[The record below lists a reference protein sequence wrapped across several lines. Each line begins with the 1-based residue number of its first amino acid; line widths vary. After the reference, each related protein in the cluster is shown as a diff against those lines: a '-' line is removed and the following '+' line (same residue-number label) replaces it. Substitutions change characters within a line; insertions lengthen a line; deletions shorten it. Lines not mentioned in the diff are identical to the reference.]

1 VEDPKRALFIHGG
14 KTSQTIKDVLTD
26 LYKLKGVEGIKYT
39 KKNADITPFEAGGE
53 LSLEQHSQSMNC
65 SLFAIG
71 SHTKKRPNN
80 LIMGRMYDFHLY
92 DMVEFGVSNFKSI
105 SSCPG
110 AVQSQLGNKPC
121 FVFVGDGFENNAEL
135 RQTKSLLLDFFR
147 GRQVDA
153 VNLQGLDR
161 VVFVTHKPAQ
171 KEDTNITART
181 TTSTT
186 TAHVVLFRQY
196 SVGFKKSGTKVPR
209 VALTEA
215 GPSLD
220 LVIRRTKQPPNGLE
234 KEALKQPKLEQKKQ
248 KNVGGDILDGK
259 IGRIY
264 MPKQDV
270 DEIALGKMKGV
281 KRERREKAASG
292 KKKQKKEGDSDSD

>member
-1 VEDPKRALFIHGG
+1 
-14 KTSQTIKDVLTD
+14 
-26 LYKLKGVEGIKYT
+26 
-39 KKNADITPFEAGGE
+39 
-53 LSLEQHSQSMNC
+53 
-65 SLFAIG
+65 
-71 SHTKKRPNN
+71 
-80 LIMGRMYDFHLY
+80 
-92 DMVEFGVSNFKSI
+92 MVEFGVSNFKSI

-110 AVQSQLGNKPC
+110 AVLSQLGNKPC
-121 FVFVGDGFENNAEL
+121 FVFVGDGFENATEL

-161 VVFVTHKPAQ
+161 VVFVTHKPQ
-171 KEDTNITART
+171 QQQDT
-181 TTSTT
+181 TTKSTSSPSG
-186 TAHVVLFRQY
+186 HVVLFRQF
-196 SVGFKKSGTKVPR
+196 SVGFKKSGTRVPR

-259 IGRIY
+259 VGRIY
-264 MPKQDV
+264 MPKQDM

-281 KRERREKAASG
+281 KRERREKAAAGSGGG
-292 KKKQKKEGDSDSD
+292 KKKQKKEGEDGGGSD

>member
-1 VEDPKRALFIHGG
+1 
-14 KTSQTIKDVLTD
+14 
-26 LYKLKGVEGIKYT
+26 
-39 KKNADITPFEAGGE
+39 
-53 LSLEQHSQSMNC
+53 
-65 SLFAIG
+65 
-71 SHTKKRPNN
+71 
-80 LIMGRMYDFHLY
+80 
-92 DMVEFGVSNFKSI
+92 MVEFGVSNFKSI

-161 VVFVTHKPAQ
+161 VVFVTHKPQ
-171 KEDTNITART
+171 QQDTDITAKT

-196 SVGFKKSGTKVPR
+196 SVGFKKSGTRVPR

-220 LVIRRTKQPPNGLE
+220 LVIRRNKQPPNGLE

-259 IGRIY
+259 VGRIY
-264 MPKQDV
+264 MPKQDM

-281 KRERREKAASG
+281 KRERREKAAAGSG
-292 KKKQKKEGDSDSD
+292 KKKRKEEEGSDSD